1 MENNLKFSH
10 NFWKIHIDDYHIN
23 GLDLNSQSH
32 RGYFSD
38 GPNVHVLCGD
48 IGKRIFL
55 KNERFLKPINTTLF
69 KSFATKHQY
78 PIIMNFIEGDY
89 HLRFKKDLHSFL
101 NENLSSFNDLLSI
114 EASSFW
120 DNFNKSSKIIDLFDE
135 ITDFVVKQQFLFFF
149 NYTLSKED
157 LQLFSFYEDYFTF
170 GLYLDKLTELEKYY
184 SFDKFEI
191 AKKKYDLL
199 FQNILEKD
207 QPSLFSEFHNTMI
220 GNNYDINYVFSQ
232 FYNIS
237 IAGST
242 NIAKSFIYLLCFC
255 EDGNLNDTTQISNH
269 SEKETY
275 ILSGKLLAE
284 LFRLLPYV
292 YNQVVPPFIIREAFQ
307 NFSINDEI
315 EVRKGDKI
323 YYYHLLQNITD
334 KLNSPLEF
342 NPFRTDNDHKG
353 KSSLVFGAGLHR
365 CCGASLTDLWLHHLL
380 VGYLKSGVIL
390 KSEKGLQQRTY
401 NPDFEEI
408 KKVSYMVKPSKDE
421 KN

>member
-38 GPNVHVLCGD
+38 GPNIHVLCGD

>member
-1 MENNLKFSH
+1 MENNLKFSQD
-10 NFWKIHIDDYHIN
+10 FWKIHFDDYQIN

-32 RGYFSD
+32 RGYFSE
-38 GPNVHVLCGD
+38 GPNVHVLSGD

-69 KSFATKHQY
+69 KSFANEHQY

-89 HLRFKKDLHSFL
+89 HLLFKKDLHSFI

-114 EASSFW
+114 EVLSFW
-120 DNFNKSSKIIDLFDE
+120 DNFNKSSKTVDLFDE
-135 ITDFVVKQQFLFFF
+135 ITKLVVKQQFLFFL

-191 AKKKYDLL
+191 AKKKYDLI

-207 QPSLFSEFHNTMI
+207 QTSRFSEFCNTMTC
-220 GNNYDINYVFSQ
+220 NNYDINYVFSQ

-255 EDGNLNDTTQISNH
+255 EDENLNDTSHNSNL

-275 ILSGKLLAE
+275 VLSGKLLAE
-284 LFRLLPYV
+284 LYRLLPYV
-292 YNQVVPPFIIREAFQ
+292 YNQVVPPFIIREAFEK
-307 NFSINDEI
+307 FRINDEI
-315 EVRKGDKI
+315 EVIKGDKI
-323 YYYHLLQNITD
+323 YYYHLLQNISD

-380 VGYLKSGVIL
+380 VEYLKSGVNL
-390 KSEKGLQQRTY
+390 KSEKGLEHLIY
-401 NPDFEEI
+401 NPDFEEV
-408 KKVSYMVKPSKDE
+408 KKMIYMVKPSKDE

>member
-1 MENNLKFSH
+1 MTNNLKFSQ
-10 NFWKIHIDDYHIN
+10 NFWEIHFDDYQIN
-23 GLDLNSQSH
+23 GLDLNRQSH
-32 RGYFSD
+32 KGYFPD
-38 GPNVHVLCGD
+38 GPNVHVLSGD

-69 KSFATKHQY
+69 KSFAIKHQY

-101 NENLSSFNDLLSI
+101 NQNLSSFNDLLSI
-114 EASSFW
+114 EVLSFW
-120 DNFNKSSKIIDLFDE
+120 DNFNKSSNTVDLFDE
-135 ITDFVVKQQFLFFF
+135 ITELVVKQQFLFFF

-170 GLYLDKLTELEKYY
+170 GLYLDDLTELEKYY
-184 SFDKFEI
+184 SSDKFAI
-191 AKKKYDLL
+191 AKKKYNLI

-207 QPSLFSEFHNTMI
+207 QPSRFSEFCNTMM
-220 GNNYDINYVFSQ
+220 GNNYDINYIFSQ

-237 IAGST
+237 IGGST

-255 EDGNLNDTTQISNH
+255 EDENLNDTSHNSNL

-275 ILSGKLLAE
+275 VLSGKLLAE
-284 LFRLLPYV
+284 LYRLLPYV
-292 YNQVVPPFIIREAFQ
+292 YNQVVPPFIIREAFEK
-307 NFSINDEI
+307 FRINDEI
-315 EVRKGDKI
+315 EVIKGDKI
-323 YYYHLLQNITD
+323 YYYHLLQNISD

-380 VGYLKSGVIL
+380 VEYLKSGVNL
-390 KSEKGLQQRTY
+390 KSEKGLEHLIY

>member
-1 MENNLKFSH
+1 MENNLKFSQD
-10 NFWKIHIDDYHIN
+10 FWKIHFDDYQIK
-23 GLDLNSQSH
+23 GLDLDSQSH
-32 RGYFSD
+32 SGYFSD
-38 GPNVHVLCGD
+38 GPNVHVLSGD

-55 KNERFLKPINTTLF
+55 KNERFLKPINTNLF
-69 KSFATKHQY
+69 KSFANEHQY

-89 HLRFKKDLHSFL
+89 HLLFKKDLHSFI

-114 EASSFW
+114 EVLSFW
-120 DNFNKSSKIIDLFDE
+120 DNLNKSYKTVDLFDE
-135 ITDFVVKQQFLFFF
+135 ITELVVKQQFLFFF

-170 GLYLDKLTELEKYY
+170 GLYLDNLTELEKYY
-184 SFDKFEI
+184 SFDKFEK
-191 AKKKYDLL
+191 AKKKYDLM
-199 FQNILEKD
+199 FQNILEKN
-207 QPSLFSEFHNTMI
+207 QPSRFSEFYNTMT

-242 NIAKSFIYLLCFC
+242 NIAKSFIYLLCLC
-255 EDGNLNDTTQISNH
+255 EDENLNDTSNNSNL

-275 ILSGKLLAE
+275 VLSGKLLAE
-284 LFRLLPYV
+284 LYRLLPYV
-292 YNQVVPPFIIREAFQ
+292 YNQVVPPFIIREAFEK
-307 NFSINDEI
+307 FRINDEI

-323 YYYHLLQNITD
+323 YYYHLLQNISD

-365 CCGASLTDLWLHHLL
+365 CCGASLTDLWLHHIL
-380 VGYLKSGVIL
+380 VGYLKSGVNL
-390 KSEKGLQQRTY
+390 KSEKGLQHLIY